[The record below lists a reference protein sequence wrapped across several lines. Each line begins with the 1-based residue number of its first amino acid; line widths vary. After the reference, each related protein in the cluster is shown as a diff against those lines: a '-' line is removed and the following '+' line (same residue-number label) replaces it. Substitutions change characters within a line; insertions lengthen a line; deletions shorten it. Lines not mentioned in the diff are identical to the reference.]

1 MKVSF
6 DNEEILSAI
15 DRVAKKTMT
24 MDLTWDWPCGVA
36 YYGLAEAY
44 KATGKTEYME
54 FLKNWVDEYIE
65 MGLPSWN
72 VNTCAMGHCLIT
84 LYEYTGDKKY
94 WDLVMSKIDYLRND
108 ALRFGDHVLQHTV
121 SSNNDFPEQC
131 WADTLFMAAF
141 LMLRVGSKL
150 RMLNP
155 DDPKDAALMEY
166 QPQAMDIINDSLNQY
181 YWHIQYLQN
190 KETSLWY
197 HGYNNVHK
205 DHMSGFYWGR
215 ANAWAA
221 YTMSQV
227 KKNLY
232 DWYLFPPCM
241 DVECSLRDQ
250 LAALKLVQTEN
261 GLWRTILDDEEAYE
275 EVSASA
281 GIAAAMQSKTNK
293 VGFIGGQTSDTITRF
308 EAGFTAGAKSVKPD
322 IDVQVQYA
330 ESFSDAAKG
339 TTIASTMY
347 ASGVDVIYQAA
358 GGTGTGVFTAAKE
371 VNEKLDADS
380 DKKVWVIGVDRD
392 QTAEGDYTSSDKK
405 KSNFVL
411 TSTIKQVGTVVKDI
425 ANGQV
430 KGDKFEGGK
439 TKTYGIKDGGV
450 DIVTSNLPSDIKDAV
465 EKAKEQIKNGE
476 LKPTDGLSK

>member
-1 MKVSF
+1 MKISF
-6 DNEEILSAI
+6 DKDEILSAI

-94 WDLVMSKIDYLRND
+94 WDIIMSKIDYLRND

-261 GLWRTILDDEEAYE
+261 GLWRTILDDEESYE

-392 QTAEGDYTSSDKK
+392 QNAEGNYTSSDKK